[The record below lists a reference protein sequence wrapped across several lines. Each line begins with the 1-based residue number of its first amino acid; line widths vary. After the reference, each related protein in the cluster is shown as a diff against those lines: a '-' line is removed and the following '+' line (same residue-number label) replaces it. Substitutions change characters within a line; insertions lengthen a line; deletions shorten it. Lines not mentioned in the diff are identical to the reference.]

1 MYQVKQGAL
10 QMKSS
15 ISIIVTVV
23 VSGLQ
28 HYTEAF
34 VALSPGRAS
43 IIRLDE
49 TTLEDWQ
56 LLDNGSLVGS
66 VRDHPSLDDGDI
78 ITTSPLS
85 CPGSVMVDGLVTTL
99 SGSEYKLGRPMQLKS
114 PNAVGSEVEEQGSSG
129 GDSLLKVAGIVGVF
143 ATGVAVGIAV
153 SNAGEKVLSLTSKE
167 KLSIILDCS
176 NILHF
181 LASEF

>member
-1 MYQVKQGAL
+1 
-10 QMKSS
+10 MKSS
-15 ISIIVTVV
+15 ISIIVTLAA
-23 VSGLQ
+23 SGL
-28 HYTEAF
+28 HHHAESF
-34 VALSPGRAS
+34 VAPSPGRAS
-43 IIRLDE
+43 NIRLDE

-85 CPGSVMVDGLVTTL
+85 SPGSVMVDGLVTTL

-114 PNAVGSEVEEQGSSG
+114 PNAVDSEVEEQGSSDD
-129 GDSLLKVAGIVGVF
+129 DSLLKVAGLVGIF
-143 ATGVAVGIAV
+143 AAGVAVGIAV

-167 KLSIILDCS
+167 KLSIILDFF
-176 NILHF
+176 NMPHF
-181 LASEF
+181 LASES